1 MINKEFYKDIEIIS
15 EVKGLPKELLF
26 EGFRKALL
34 NGFKKKY
41 CHTSARVEFKPE
53 KNEIFMYSQHL
64 VVEEYQELEECE
76 YQQMLL
82 SDAKAISS
90 RYKVGDIVEQSI
102 NIKEFTRVESNTCKQ
117 VFIQQIKIFEK
128 EKAYNYFKSM
138 ENEMIVAEIIDIKKD
153 EFLTLS
159 IGENVT
165 TLLPVKE
172 LLPNDNFEIGDK
184 INVYIT
190 MVEQGTKGPK
200 VFVSRNTRDLVTR
213 LLELHIPELS
223 DGVVEIMGLARD
235 AGDRTKIAVYSHLP
249 QVDPI
254 GACVGENGL
263 RIKEVVDALNGEKID
278 LYRWSSD
285 PYELI
290 TNALQPSE
298 VIKVINLNQK
308 DKSAIAIVPDN
319 QLSLA
324 IGKSGQNV
332 RLAVLSS
339 GWKIDIK
346 SVSQAVS
353 EGVKF

>member
-41 CHTSARVEFKPE
+41 GHTSARVEFKPE

-82 SDAKAISS
+82 SDAKRISS
-90 RYKVGDIVEQSI
+90 RYKIGDIVEQSVSI
-102 NIKEFTRVESNTCKQ
+102 RDFTRVESNTCKQ
-117 VFIQQIKIFEK
+117 VFIQQIKIYEK
-128 EKAYNYFKSM
+128 EKAYNYFKAM
-138 ENEMIVAEIIDIKKD
+138 ENEMIVAEVIDIKKD
-153 EFLTLS
+153 EYLTLS
-159 IGENVT
+159 IGENTT
-165 TLLPVKE
+165 TLLPIKE
-172 LLPNDNFEIGDK
+172 LLPNDRFVVGDK

-249 QVDPI
+249 NVDPI
-254 GACVGENGL
+254 GACIGENGA
-263 RIKEVVDALNGEKID
+263 RIKEVIDALNGEKID
-278 LYRWSSD
+278 LYRWTSD

-298 VIKVINLNQK
+298 VIKVMNLNQIE
-308 DKSAIAIVPDN
+308 KSAIAIVPDN

-346 SVSQAVS
+346 SVSQAVA